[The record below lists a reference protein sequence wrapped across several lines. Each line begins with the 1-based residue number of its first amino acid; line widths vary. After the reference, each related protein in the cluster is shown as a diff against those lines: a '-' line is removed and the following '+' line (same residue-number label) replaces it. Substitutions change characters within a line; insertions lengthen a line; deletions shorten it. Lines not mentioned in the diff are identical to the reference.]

1 MGSTGDSGYGG
12 YGYGGDGGTKVNP
25 QVCVGGEW
33 SSKDKIDLQD
43 PAVNVQTRSQ
53 ITTAVMISMCFL
65 ALLGNIAATCMTK

>member
-1 MGSTGDSGYGG
+1 MGSTGDGG

-33 SSKDKIDLQD
+33 SSKDKIDLQ
-43 PAVNVQTRSQ
+43 AMGILANVQTGSQ